1 MPYFDYNATTPLSS
15 AARDAWLQAAAESW
29 ANPSSAHRAGTRVKV
44 LLQHARQNLCTFI
57 GCDPERIIFTSG
69 ATESAHAIAR
79 HLAETLP
86 ADAKVAVNPTEH
98 LCVINAVRAHF
109 AAERI
114 AWLKVNENG
123 QVVLDEVKELIGAGQ
138 IGALWVMAAN
148 NETGTLQPWSGL
160 AALCRQSRVS
170 YVCDAAQ
177 WWGKIAG
184 GGLAEADW
192 VFSAGHK
199 FGAPKRMSFLLRPID
214 QPGFQVRSG
223 GAESGDGKQHGG
235 TEDYPGACSLVAALA
250 DAERNKVMLESDRVR
265 LRDRFEL
272 SLTQRLP
279 GARVVAQGVER
290 LWNTVLAVM
299 PHGENHRWVTL
310 LDKRG
315 FEVSTGSACSSGSES
330 PSHVLAAMGVPGDE
344 MRRVLRISASW
355 STTPQDWDDLVEAL
369 VAVAE
374 EVKPADNV
382 VSI

>member
-1 MPYFDYNATTPLSS
+1 MPYFDYNATTPLSP
-15 AARDAWLQAAAESW
+15 AAREAWLRATEESW
-29 ANPSSAHRAGTRVKV
+29 QNPSSAHRAGTRVKV
-44 LLQHARQNLCTFI
+44 LLQHARENLGTVI
-57 GCDPERIIFTSG
+57 GCDPARITFTSG
-69 ATESAHAIAR
+69 ATESAHAIAG
-79 HLAETLP
+79 HLADTLP
-86 ADAKVAVNPTEH
+86 VDAKVAVNPTEH
-98 LCVINAVRAHF
+98 LCVINAIRAYF
-109 AAERI
+109 PADRI
-114 AWLKVNENG
+114 VWLTVNDDG
-123 QVVLDEVKELIGAGQ
+123 QVVLDTVKQLIGAES

-148 NETGTLQPWSGL
+148 NETGVLQPWSEI
-160 AALCRQSRVS
+160 AALCRESGVS

-214 QPGFQVRSG
+214 QPSFQVRPSG
-223 GAESGDGKQHGG
+223 KEHTDGKQHSG

-265 LRDRFEL
+265 LRDRFEVNL
-272 SLTQRLP
+272 CQRLT
-279 GARVVAQGVER
+279 GSRVVGQGVER

-330 PSHVLAAMGVPGDE
+330 PSHVLAAMGVPGDQ

-355 STTPQDWDDLVEAL
+355 TTTPQDWDDLVDAL